1 MTSDDPTS
9 LLREVKQALEA
20 AGIPY
25 MVVGSFAGMVHGEPR
40 TTFDLDIVIDPS
52 AVALDALLEGFDP
65 NRVYVDPDV
74 ARDALRRRT
83 MFNLVD
89 MSSGWKIDFVIR
101 KDRPFSK
108 EELSRR
114 TVAQIIEV
122 EVAVATAEDTIIAKL
137 EWAKLS
143 ASERQLSDVAGILAV
158 RGDDL
163 DFAYVERWVHQ
174 LGLAAEWERAR
185 RLRQHE
191 PSR

>member
-1 MTSDDPTS
+1 MTIDDPAP
-9 LLREVKQALEA
+9 LLRAIKEALDA

-25 MVVGSFAGMVHGEPR
+25 MIVGSFAGMVHGEPR
-40 TTFDLDIVIDPS
+40 TTYDLDIVIDPS
-52 AVALDALLEGFDP
+52 AAALDVLLEGFDP
-65 NRVYVDPDV
+65 DRVYVDPDV

-101 KDRPFSK
+101 KDRPFSI

-114 TVAQIIEV
+114 TPARVIEV
-122 EVAVATAEDTIIAKL
+122 DVAVATAEDTIIAKL

-143 ASERQLSDVAGILAV
+143 ASERQLSDVAGILGV

-163 DFAYVERWVHQ
+163 DLAYIERWVGQ
-174 LGLAAEWERAR
+174 LDLSVEWDRAR
-185 RLRQHE
+185 RLRR
-191 PSR
+191 S